1 MTLPRIITEPLGGS
15 ALSRLAA
22 DGGGPAEWYEPR
34 PSSAMRWRARAEAIR
49 DASADGAW
57 LDALMPALEPS
68 GRAAERLAASSA
80 GKGIVVTTGQQPG
93 LFGGPIYTW
102 AKALSALALADE
114 LQAATGMP
122 VAPVFWAATDDSDFA
137 EASWTMV
144 ARPGGVDE
152 LRMEGDSAGVP
163 LAQVPLGDQ
172 RHLLERLER
181 GAGSG
186 AFRDPLDLTR
196 RAYAPGQTVGG
207 AYLALLRGILEPL
220 GIAVLDAAH
229 PAVRRAAAPIL
240 RRALASASAIESAI
254 AERDRALMAAGH
266 TPQVASVAGLS
277 LVFAMEHGHR
287 QRVRVGDAPSAAA
300 SHPDGA
306 LSPNVLLRPVVE
318 RTILPTIAY
327 LAGPAELAYFAQ
339 TGAVATALDLPRP
352 LAVPRW
358 SCTILEPR
366 VEEILRRL
374 ALTAEDLDDPHA
386 AETRLARAA
395 LPTDVSSAI
404 ARMRNVLDEEHA
416 VLARHAGE
424 IVPAPVIEGGA
435 RSIAHRVARLERR
448 LVAAMKRR
456 NADTLQDVG
465 TARGSLRPAGK
476 RQERALNFLPFLARY
491 GPALMQGMAVEA
503 AAHARALTGAREA
516 ASGDS
521 GASIPAT
528 GRM

>member
-22 DGGGPAEWYEPR
+22 AGEGPAEWYEPR
-34 PSSAMRWRARAEAIR
+34 PSTPAQWRARAETVR
-49 DASADGAW
+49 GAMRANW
-57 LDALMPALEPS
+57 LDALMPALDPT

-102 AKALSALALADE
+102 SKALSVLALADE
-114 LQAATGMP
+114 LQASTGMP

-152 LRMEGDSAGVP
+152 LRMDGDSTGVA

-172 RHLLERLER
+172 QHLLERLQR
-181 GAGSG
+181 GAGSC
-186 AFRDPLDLTR
+186 AFRGPLDLAR
-196 RAYAPGQTVGG
+196 RAYGPAQTVGG

-229 PAVRRAAAPIL
+229 SAVRRAADPVL
-240 RRALASASAIESAI
+240 RQALTSATVIEDAI
-254 AERDRALMAAGH
+254 AERDRALMSAGH
-266 TPQVASVAGLS
+266 APQVASVAGLS
-277 LVFAMEHGHR
+277 LVFATQHGRR
-287 QRVRVGDAPSAAA
+287 QRVRISDAAGAATSNA
-300 SHPDGA
+300 DAA
-306 LSPNVLLRPVVE
+306 LGPNVLLRPVVE
-318 RTILPTIAY
+318 RTLLPTVAY

-339 TGAVATALDLPRP
+339 TGAVATALALPRP

-358 SCTILEPR
+358 SCTIVEPR
-366 VEEILRRL
+366 VEEILKRL
-374 ALTAEDLDDPHA
+374 ALTADDLDDPHA

-395 LPTDVSSAI
+395 LPADVSSAI
-404 ARMRNVLDEEHA
+404 TRMRNALGEEHA

-424 IVPAPVIEGGA
+424 IVPAAVIEGGA
-435 RSIAHRVARLERR
+435 RSMAHRVARLERR

-456 NADTLQDVG
+456 NADALQDVG

-491 GPALMQGMAVEA
+491 GPEFMDRMAAEA
-503 AAHARALTGAREA
+503 AAHARVLVGARA
-516 ASGDS
+516 GASGDS
-521 GASIPAT
+521 GASVVTT
-528 GRM
+528 GGV